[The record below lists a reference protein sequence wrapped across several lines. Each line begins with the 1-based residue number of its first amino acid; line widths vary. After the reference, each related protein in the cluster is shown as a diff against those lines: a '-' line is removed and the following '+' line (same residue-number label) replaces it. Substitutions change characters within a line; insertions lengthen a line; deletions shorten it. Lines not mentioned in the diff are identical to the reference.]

1 MEINATRGRLGDKFL
16 FYDQIALFPIN
27 SPKFIQNQYKQI
39 NKSSNIYFDVNC
51 PSKLLIRL
59 PQYKIVYDCAK
70 TLITIQYYTLIY
82 FRF

>member
-1 MEINATRGRLGDKFL
+1 MGRVSEFAEKGREGKWVELRLGFLFMEINATRGRLGDKFL

-51 PSKLLIRL
+51 PFN
-59 PQYKIVYDCAK
+59 Y
-70 TLITIQYYTLIY
+70 
-82 FRF
+82 